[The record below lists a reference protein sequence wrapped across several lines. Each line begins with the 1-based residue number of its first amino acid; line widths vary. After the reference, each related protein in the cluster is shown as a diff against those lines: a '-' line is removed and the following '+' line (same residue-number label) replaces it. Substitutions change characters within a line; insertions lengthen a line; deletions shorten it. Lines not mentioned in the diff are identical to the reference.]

1 MHLLLVFVIVIQ
13 EYRSISCP
21 LSMPGTHNQFSFI
34 PECTYIGNKYLASF
48 CEIGCCRCTV
58 VQSKMCCCF
67 SFLLRCLPVL
77 HSAPWEDVAGRDR
90 WSVSPR
96 KWWVCV
102 FCGRKKEER
111 CFVWGAVLFFLVG
124 DVWTSR
130 GQDFSALSQSL
141 LYSWTRRQGWVEGLD
156 VLHVLTLNRGH
167 VDDGSF
173 LRNNSYGDGRSK
185 CC

>member
-1 MHLLLVFVIVIQ
+1 MHLLLVFVIVVK
-13 EYRSISCP
+13 EDRSVCFSS
-21 LSMPGTHNQFSFI
+21 SMPGTENLFSFI
-34 PECTYIGNKYLASF
+34 PECRYIGNKYLASS
-48 CEIGCCRCTV
+48 CEIGCFRCTV
-58 VQSKMCCCF
+58 VQSKISKMRCCF
-67 SFLLRCLPVL
+67 CFLLRCLLVL
-77 HSAPWEDVAGRDR
+77 HSDSWGEAAGRDG

-102 FCGRKKEER
+102 FCGGKVF
-111 CFVWGAVLFFLVG
+111 CVGVLYCFFLVG

-156 VLHVLTLNRGH
+156 VLRVLTLNRGH
-167 VDDGSF
+167 VDDVSF